1 MAERADRMEK
11 HCSPRG
17 SGTRDELRQG
27 GNRAGFSWIVAQGVI
42 EQETPA
48 GETEEEDH
56 VAAFSL
62 TLFTIL
68 VMWVKRSGHR
78 LISSPLA

>member
-1 MAERADRMEK
+1 MEK

-17 SGTRDELRQG
+17 DGTRDERRQG

-48 GETEEEDH
+48 EEAEEN
-56 VAAFSL
+56 AKSSRTL
-62 TLFTIL
+62 TLFTIS
-68 VMWVKRSGHR
+68 VMWVKRPRHW